1 MNIAKYMIIVGIVL
15 CVGCSRISISIER
28 EFDLHSYSRIVL
40 LGTGTPNAEPDRS
53 GTAIAIIVND
63 TPYIIDCGP
72 GVVRRANAAN
82 LKRGIKAL
90 RPENLKHLFITHLH
104 SDHTVGYPDFIFT
117 PWTLGR
123 DAPLKVF
130 GPTGTKKMTDHILAA
145 YDEDIHLRVDG
156 LEPANTEGY
165 KVEVSEIKSG
175 IVYRDENVTVKA
187 FPVHHGSWKHAF
199 GFRFETPDR
208 VIVVSG
214 DTTPVPTLIEAAQGC
229 DVLLHEVYSKAG
241 FDKRNAIWKK
251 YHSSFHT
258 STIELADIANMIK
271 PKQVILYHQLFWGA
285 TDQDL
290 LNEIRQ
296 TYSGKVV
303 SGKDLDVF

>member
-1 MNIAKYMIIVGIVL
+1 MLIG
-15 CVGCSRISISIER
+15 GCR
-28 EFDLHSYSRIVL
+28 HSNTHVHQQVDPQDQTRIVL

-53 GTAIAIIVND
+53 GTAIAIIVGD

-82 LKRGIKAL
+82 LNHGIKAL

-104 SDHTVGYPDFIFT
+104 SDHTVGYPDLIFT
-117 PWTLGR
+117 SWTKGR
-123 DAPLKVF
+123 DVPLKVF
-130 GPTGTKKMTDHILAA
+130 GPVGTAKMTDHILAA
-145 YDEDIHLRVDG
+145 YDEDIHIRVDG

-165 KVEVSEIKSG
+165 KVEVTEIKSG
-175 IVYRDENVTVKA
+175 IVYQDENVTVKA
-187 FPVHHGSWKHAF
+187 FPVRHGSWKHAF

-208 VIVVSG
+208 IIVVSG
-214 DTTPVPTLIEAAQGC
+214 DTSPTPTLIHAAEDC

-251 YHSSFHT
+251 YHSTFHT
-258 STIELADIANMIK
+258 STLELANIANMIK
-271 PKQVILYHQLFWGA
+271 PKLLILYHQLYWGA
-285 TDQDL
+285 TDQGM

-296 TYSGKVV
+296 HYSGKVV